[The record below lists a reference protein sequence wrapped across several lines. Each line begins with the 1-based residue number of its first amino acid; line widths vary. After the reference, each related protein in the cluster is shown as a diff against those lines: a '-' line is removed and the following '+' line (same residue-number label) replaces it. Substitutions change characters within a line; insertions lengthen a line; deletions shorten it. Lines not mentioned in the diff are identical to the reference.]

1 MNYFAQQ
8 LRQKMKRDYVPLE
21 KYQALQ
27 FAHQQ
32 TLLDVD
38 YQLQVFTKQE
48 NEKLKQELKD

>member
-1 MNYFAQQ
+1 
-8 LRQKMKRDYVPLE
+8 LQKDYVPLKE
-21 KYQALQ
+21 YQALQ

-48 NEKLKQELKD
+48 NETLKQELKD

>member
-8 LRQKMKRDYVPLE
+8 LRQKIKREFVPLE

-38 YQLQVFTKQE
+38 YQLQVHTKKE
-48 NEKLKQELKD
+48 NETLKQELKD